1 MFNFQCLYLSMP
13 LRLLKKPFLFFIQDS
28 RSVGILL
35 LVCTAI
41 SLVIAN
47 IPQGTG
53 YVNFW
58 KMDISWLHAVHL
70 PHSPLHLVN
79 DGLMAVFFFLAGM
92 EIKQE
97 MLEGE
102 LSTLNKA
109 ALPIAAA
116 VGGMVVPAVLYI
128 LFNKGT
134 AYAGGWAIPASTDI
148 AFSLGVASLLGKR
161 VPVTLK
167 IFLTALAIIDDLGAI
182 LIIALFYGEP
192 VKAFYLLGA
201 VAIILIMYML
211 NRQKVKFGIL
221 HILFGL
227 LLWYAIFNS
236 GIHATVAGVIFALLI
251 PRHLLGHLRHQLH
264 YIVNFVI
271 IPIFALANTA
281 IIFPEN
287 AGAALTSSLSW
298 GIILGLVV
306 GKPIGVFLAS
316 YLLVKNKK
324 AVLPEGVSW
333 KQLTGAGFLAGI
345 GFTMSIF
352 IAMLAFSEPAVQDIA
367 KVAVLVAS
375 LVAIICSIVWLRWAG
390 GKKS

>member
-1 MFNFQCLYLSMP
+1 MP
-13 LRLLKKPFLFFIQDS
+13 FRRLKKPILLFVQDS

-35 LVCTAI
+35 LVCTVI

-58 KMDISWLHAVHL
+58 KMEIDWLHAFHL

-79 DGLMAVFFFLAGM
+79 DGLMALFFFLAGM

-134 AYAGGWAIPASTDI
+134 LYAGGWAIPASTDI

-201 VAIILIMYML
+201 VAIILIVYLL

-236 GIHATVAGVIFALLI
+236 GIHATVAGVIFALLV
-251 PRHLLGHLRHQLH
+251 PQRLLGHFRHQLH
-264 YIVNFVI
+264 HVVNFII

-352 IAMLAFSEPAVQDIA
+352 IAMLAFSQPAVQDIA

-375 LVAIICSIVWLRWAG
+375 LLAIICSIVWLRWAG
-390 GKKS
+390 EKAA

>member
-1 MFNFQCLYLSMP
+1 MP
-13 LRLLKKPFLFFIQDS
+13 LRRLKKPIQLFTQDS

-35 LVCTAI
+35 LACTAI

-47 IPQGTG
+47 LPQGIG

-58 KMDISWLHAVHL
+58 NREIEWLHTFHL

-79 DGLMAVFFFLAGM
+79 DGLMVVFFFLAGM
-92 EIKQE
+92 EIRQE
-97 MLEGE
+97 MQEGE

-109 ALPIAAA
+109 ALPVAAA
-116 VGGMVVPAVLYI
+116 VGGMIVPAILYI

-134 AYAGGWAIPASTDI
+134 EYSGGWAIPASTDI

-182 LIIALFYGEP
+182 IIIALFYGEP

-201 VAIILIMYML
+201 VAIILILHLL
-211 NRQKVKFGIL
+211 NRQKVKFSIL

-251 PRHLLGHLRHQLH
+251 PRQLLGHIRHQLH
-264 YIVNFVI
+264 HPVNFII
-271 IPIFALANTA
+271 IPVFALANTA

-298 GIILGLVV
+298 GIILGLVL
-306 GKPIGVFLAS
+306 GKPIGIFLAS
-316 YLLVKNKK
+316 YLLVQKKK
-324 AVLPEGVSW
+324 AELPEGVSW
-333 KQLTGAGFLAGI
+333 MQLTGAGFLAGI

-352 IAMLAFSEPAVQDIA
+352 IAMLAFSQPAVQDIA

-375 LVAIICSIVWLRWAG
+375 LVAIICSIIWLRWTG
-390 GKKS
+390 GKGK

>member
-1 MFNFQCLYLSMP
+1 MP
-13 LRLLKKPFLFFIQDS
+13 LRLLKKPFLSFIQDS

-35 LVCTAI
+35 LVCTVI

-47 IPQGTG
+47 IPQGIG

-58 KMDISWLHAVHL
+58 KMEISWLHAVHL

-102 LSTLNKA
+102 LSTMNKA

-134 AYAGGWAIPASTDI
+134 EYAGGWAIPASTDI

-201 VAIILIMYML
+201 VAIILIVYML

-221 HILFGL
+221 HILLGL

-352 IAMLAFSEPAVQDIA
+352 IAMLAFSEPVVQDIA

-390 GKKS
+390 GKES

>member
-1 MFNFQCLYLSMP
+1 MP
-13 LRLLKKPFLFFIQDS
+13 LRRLKKPIQLFTQDS

-35 LVCTAI
+35 LACTAI

-47 IPQGTG
+47 LPQGIG

-58 KMDISWLHAVHL
+58 NREIEWLHTLHL

-79 DGLMAVFFFLAGM
+79 DGLMALFFFLAGM
-92 EIKQE
+92 EIRQE
-97 MLEGE
+97 MQEGE

-109 ALPIAAA
+109 ALPVAAA
-116 VGGMVVPAVLYI
+116 VGGMIVPAILYI

-134 AYAGGWAIPASTDI
+134 EYSGGWAIPASTDI

-182 LIIALFYGEP
+182 IIIALFYGEP

-201 VAIILIMYML
+201 VAIILILHLL

-251 PRHLLGHLRHQLH
+251 PRQLLGHIRHQLH
-264 YIVNFVI
+264 HPVNFII

-298 GIILGLVV
+298 GIILGLVL
-306 GKPIGVFLAS
+306 GKPIGIFLAS
-316 YLLVKNKK
+316 YLLVQKKK
-324 AVLPEGVSW
+324 AELPEGVSW
-333 KQLTGAGFLAGI
+333 MQLTGAGFLAGI

-352 IAMLAFSEPAVQDIA
+352 IAMLAFSQPAVQDIA

-375 LVAIICSIVWLRWAG
+375 LVAIICSIIWLRWTG
-390 GKKS
+390 RKGK

>member
-1 MFNFQCLYLSMP
+1 MP
-13 LRLLKKPFLFFIQDS
+13 LRRLKKPIQLFTQDS

-35 LVCTAI
+35 LACTAI

-47 IPQGTG
+47 LPQGIG

-58 KMDISWLHAVHL
+58 NMEIEWLHTFHL

-79 DGLMAVFFFLAGM
+79 DGLMALFFFLAGM
-92 EIKQE
+92 EIRQE
-97 MLEGE
+97 MQEGE

-109 ALPIAAA
+109 ALPVAAA
-116 VGGMVVPAVLYI
+116 VGGMIVPAILYI

-134 AYAGGWAIPASTDI
+134 EYSGGWAIPASTDI

-182 LIIALFYGEP
+182 IIIALFYGEP

-201 VAIILIMYML
+201 VAIILILHLL
-211 NRQKVKFGIL
+211 NRQKVKFGVL

-251 PRHLLGHLRHQLH
+251 PRQLLGHIRHQLH
-264 YIVNFVI
+264 HPVNFII
-271 IPIFALANTA
+271 IPFFALANTA

-298 GIILGLVV
+298 GIILGLVL
-306 GKPIGVFLAS
+306 GKPIGIFLAS
-316 YLLVKNKK
+316 YLLVQKKK
-324 AVLPEGVSW
+324 AELPEGVSW
-333 KQLTGAGFLAGI
+333 MQLTGAGFLAGI

-352 IAMLAFSEPAVQDIA
+352 IAMLAFSQPAVQDIA

-375 LVAIICSIVWLRWAG
+375 LVAIICSIIWLRWTG
-390 GKKS
+390 RKGK

>member
-1 MFNFQCLYLSMP
+1 MP
-13 LRLLKKPFLFFIQDS
+13 LRRLKKPIQLFTQDS

-35 LVCTAI
+35 LACTAI

-47 IPQGTG
+47 LPQGIG

-58 KMDISWLHAVHL
+58 NIEIEWLHALHL

-79 DGLMAVFFFLAGM
+79 DGLMALFFFLAGM
-92 EIKQE
+92 EIRQE
-97 MLEGE
+97 MQEGE

-109 ALPIAAA
+109 ALPVAAA
-116 VGGMVVPAVLYI
+116 VGGMIMPAILYI

-134 AYAGGWAIPASTDI
+134 AYSGGWAIPASTDI

-182 LIIALFYGEP
+182 IIIALFYGEP

-201 VAIILIMYML
+201 VAIILIVHLL

-251 PRHLLGHLRHQLH
+251 PRHLLGHIRHQLH
-264 YIVNFVI
+264 HPVNFII
-271 IPIFALANTA
+271 IPVFALANTA

-298 GIILGLVV
+298 GIILGLVL
-306 GKPIGVFLAS
+306 GKPLGIFLAS
-316 YLLVKNKK
+316 YLLVQKKK
-324 AVLPEGVSW
+324 AELPEGVSW
-333 KQLTGAGFLAGI
+333 MQLTGAGFLAGI

-352 IAMLAFSEPAVQDIA
+352 IAMLAFSQPAVQDIA

-375 LVAIICSIVWLRWAG
+375 LVAIICSIIWLRWTG
-390 GKKS
+390 EKGK

>member
-1 MFNFQCLYLSMP
+1 MP
-13 LRLLKKPFLFFIQDS
+13 IRMLKKPVMLFLQDS
-28 RSVGILL
+28 RSVGMLL
-35 LVCTAI
+35 LACTAI

-47 IPQGTG
+47 LPQGIA
-53 YVNFW
+53 YVDFW
-58 KMDISWLHAVHL
+58 KMEIEWLHNMHL

-79 DGLMAVFFFLAGM
+79 DGLMALFFFLAGM
-92 EIKQE
+92 EIRQE

-102 LSTLNKA
+102 LSTLRKA

-116 VGGMVVPAVLYI
+116 IGGMAIPAVVYI

-134 AYAGGWAIPASTDI
+134 IYSGGWAIPASTDI

-161 VPVTLK
+161 VPVSLK

-201 VAIILIMYML
+201 VAIILILHML
-211 NRQKVKFGIL
+211 NREKVKFGIA
-221 HILFGL
+221 HILLGL
-227 LLWYAIFNS
+227 LLWFAIFNS
-236 GIHATVAGVIFALLI
+236 GIHATVAGVIFALMI
-251 PRHLLGHLRHQLH
+251 PRHLLGNFRHKLH
-264 YIVNFVI
+264 HIVNFGI

-287 AGAALTSSLSW
+287 TGAALTSSLSW
-298 GIILGLVV
+298 GIILGLLV
-306 GKPIGVFLAS
+306 GKPIGIFLAS
-316 YLLVKNKK
+316 YVLVKNKK
-324 AVLPEGVSW
+324 AELPEGVSW
-333 KQLTGAGFLAGI
+333 MQLIGAGLLAGI

-352 IAMLAFSEPAVQDIA
+352 IAMLAFTQPAVQDIA

-375 LVAIICSIVWLRWAG
+375 LVAIIAAIVWLRWAG
-390 GKKS
+390 NKAPASIRKEK

>member
-1 MFNFQCLYLSMP
+1 MP
-13 LRLLKKPFLFFIQDS
+13 LRRLKKPIQLFTQDS

-35 LVCTAI
+35 LACTAI

-47 IPQGTG
+47 LPQGIG

-58 KMDISWLHAVHL
+58 NMEIEWLHTFHL

-79 DGLMAVFFFLAGM
+79 DGLMALFFFLAGM
-92 EIKQE
+92 EIRQE
-97 MLEGE
+97 MQEGE

-109 ALPIAAA
+109 ALPVAAA
-116 VGGMVVPAVLYI
+116 VGGMIVPAILYI

-134 AYAGGWAIPASTDI
+134 EYSGGWAIPASTDI

-182 LIIALFYGEP
+182 IIIALFYGEP

-201 VAIILIMYML
+201 VAIILILYLL
-211 NRQKVKFGIL
+211 NRQKVKFGL
-221 HILFGL
+221 LYILFGL

-251 PRHLLGHLRHQLH
+251 PRHLLGHIRHQLH
-264 YIVNFVI
+264 HPVNFII

-298 GIILGLVV
+298 GIILGLVL
-306 GKPIGVFLAS
+306 GKPVGIFLAS
-316 YLLVKNKK
+316 YLLVQKKK
-324 AVLPEGVSW
+324 AELPEGVSW
-333 KQLTGAGFLAGI
+333 MQLTGAGFLAGI

-352 IAMLAFSEPAVQDIA
+352 IAMLAFSQPAVQDIA

-375 LVAIICSIVWLRWAG
+375 LVAIICSIIWLRWTG
-390 GKKS
+390 EKGK

>member
-1 MFNFQCLYLSMP
+1 MP
-13 LRLLKKPFLFFIQDS
+13 LSRLKKPIQLFTQDS

-35 LVCTAI
+35 LACTAI

-47 IPQGTG
+47 LPQGIG

-58 KMDISWLHAVHL
+58 NMEIEWLHTFHL

-79 DGLMAVFFFLAGM
+79 DGLMALFFFLAGM
-92 EIKQE
+92 EIRQE
-97 MLEGE
+97 MQEGE

-109 ALPIAAA
+109 ALPVAAA
-116 VGGMVVPAVLYI
+116 VGGMIVPAILYI

-134 AYAGGWAIPASTDI
+134 EYSGGWAIPASTDI

-182 LIIALFYGEP
+182 IIIALFYGEP

-201 VAIILIMYML
+201 VAIILILHLL

-251 PRHLLGHLRHQLH
+251 PRQLLGHIRHQLH
-264 YIVNFVI
+264 HPVNFII
-271 IPIFALANTA
+271 IPVFALANTA

-298 GIILGLVV
+298 GIILGLVL
-306 GKPIGVFLAS
+306 GKPIGIFLAS
-316 YLLVKNKK
+316 YLLVQKKK
-324 AVLPEGVSW
+324 AELPEGVSW
-333 KQLTGAGFLAGI
+333 MQLTGAGFLAGI

-352 IAMLAFSEPAVQDIA
+352 IAMLAFSQPAVQDIA

-375 LVAIICSIVWLRWAG
+375 LVAIICSIIWLGWTGRK
-390 GKKS
+390 GK